1 MRLISINIAAY
12 VVLIALSALDQETG
26 RSVSKLL
33 GVEGLKTLGAAWRT
47 IGLIDRPLHLATHMF
62 VHLDVRDLLG
72 NAFILFLVGRIYQNE
87 AGERRLLSTYIAGAI
102 AGFAVYMLLA
112 EGFEYIRKKNIVIGA
127 SAAVFAIL
135 GAASARKPTPKI
147 HIPLLGPRTLKLVFW
162 LCIIA
167 DFEYFSRQYNGGLKI
182 LVHWGAALFGVL
194 LARQENKGRNLIG
207 WLEWPLKA
215 FVKDQS
221 KEE

>member
-1 MRLISINIAAY
+1 
-12 VVLIALSALDQETG
+12 
-26 RSVSKLL
+26 
-33 GVEGLKTLGAAWRT
+33 
-47 IGLIDRPLHLATHMF
+47 
-62 VHLDVRDLLG
+62 
-72 NAFILFLVGRIYQNE
+72 
-87 AGERRLLSTYIAGAI
+87 
-102 AGFAVYMLLA
+102 
-112 EGFEYIRKKNIVIGA
+112 
-127 SAAVFAIL
+127 
-135 GAASARKPTPKI
+135 
-147 HIPLLGPRTLKLVFW
+147 LVFW